1 MKSASTPPRG
11 RLAAIALAL
20 AATAVPL
27 AASAGPANL
36 FYERTLM
43 SAAGERCGLFTPAV
57 ASALLASSR
66 QAKGA
71 ALRGGASAGSLRSVE
86 DRARTMAS
94 STPCDGADL
103 ATAAG
108 RVRTAFNGYSQI
120 TSMDFPG
127 AFGSWRA
134 DRRSLAK
141 DGANW
146 RLSQSAR
153 ANGGSIVFGMAAD
166 GPGAPALTAVVTAPG
181 ALSAASARLVLRDPA
196 KAPSPYLDTRR
207 TDLGGRS
214 TPRFASQIFM
224 AMAKGGAPLGLSP
237 AGASGATSFRFPE
250 AAARALEGLDPRE
263 AVTLELVFPTRT
275 GERVETTLFEVG
287 DFAAGRAFLAA
298 AR

>member
-1 MKSASTPPRG
+1 
-11 RLAAIALAL
+11 
-20 AATAVPL
+20 
-27 AASAGPANL
+27 
-36 FYERTLM
+36 M

-71 ALRGGASAGSLRSVE
+71 ALRSGASADSLRSVE
-86 DRARTMAS
+86 DRARTMAMG
-94 STPCDGADL
+94 TPCDGADL

-108 RVRTAFNGYSQI
+108 RVRTAFTGYSQI
-120 TSMDFPG
+120 YSMDFPG
-127 AFGSWRA
+127 AFGSWKA
-134 DRRSLAK
+134 DRRSPAK

-146 RLSQSAR
+146 RLSQSTR
-153 ANGGSIVFGMAAD
+153 ASGGSVVFGMATD
-166 GPGAPALTAVVTAPG
+166 GPGAPALTAVVTSPSAI
-181 ALSAASARLVLRDPA
+181 SAAGARLVLRDPS

-207 TDLGGRS
+207 TGLGGRT
-214 TPRFASQIFM
+214 TPRFASQIFL

-237 AGASGATSFRFPE
+237 AGAAGATSFRFPE

-263 AVTLELVFPTRT
+263 AVTLELVFPTRD

-298 AR
+298 QR